1 MPVNIHGKEYYT
13 VVERLKM
20 LKNDFKIDYSLTTD
34 LLKCDDKMVIVKAT
48 LSIDGNEYTGIA
60 EEMRNASKINK
71 TSAVENCET
80 SAIGRALSS
89 AGYFGSEFC
98 SANELENALAQ
109 QDEITPEQENKILI
123 GELKEAKD
131 RADADH
137 PLADT
142 IKKTMDSKV
151 IGGES
156 IDEEI
161 PFGKHKGTKWSEADE
176 SYLKWVAKNLDKY
189 KDKAQKYLD
198 ARSGKIVEEF
208 EDKIPF

>member
-1 MPVNIHGKEYYT
+1 MPVNIHVKEYYT

-20 LKNDFKIDYSLTTD
+20 LKSDFKINYSLTTD

-109 QDEITPEQENKILI
+109 QDKITPEQENKILI

-142 IKKTMDSKV
+142 IKSTMEGKV
-151 IGGES
+151 ISGES

-161 PFGKHKGTKWSEADE
+161 PFGKHKATKWSEADE

-198 ARSGKIVEEF
+198 ARSGKIVEF